1 MAAVTAKS
9 FGGVARAGH
18 VLARARARAHTELSE
33 VTAMGGH
40 HTPMTDHE
48 HLEELS
54 GEVRDELLGEG
65 STIPDVQDQLD
76 ELLEQ
81 QNFNAL
87 EGLDSPDSQASAEF
101 LQNHHAHEA
110 LE

>member
-1 MAAVTAKS
+1 
-9 FGGVARAGH
+9 
-18 VLARARARAHTELSE
+18 
-33 VTAMGGH
+33 MGAH

-48 HLEELS
+48 HFEELS
-54 GEVRDELLGEG
+54 GEVRDELHGEG
-65 STIPDVQDQLD
+65 SKIPDVQDQLD
-76 ELLEQ
+76 EILEQ

-87 EGLDSPDSQASAEF
+87 QGLDAPDSQASAEF